1 MATEKQVKFAEDLK
15 KLLFVRLDDYLDK
28 SERNI
33 SKFPPKI
40 SNHKETLIGFL
51 KNEIDKTK
59 HYYNNLDASD
69 CIDKLK
75 NYEFDKILM
84 RMQVLVANQV
94 KQYLIENDLI
104 LRK

>member
-40 SNHKETLIGFL
+40 SNHKETASKDLYKSIQDF
-51 KNEIDKTK
+51 IDT
-59 HYYNNLDASD
+59 LA
-69 CIDKLK
+69 
-75 NYEFDKILM
+75 
-84 RMQVLVANQV
+84 
-94 KQYLIENDLI
+94 KQFC
-104 LRK
+104 